1 MKQRLI
7 ETAIEKFGKHGLDGA
22 STRDIAA
29 AADTAM
35 SSITYHFGGKEGLYQ
50 AAAEHIFSHLR
61 DLLSKP
67 PIELPPVGAPDS
79 ERVDV
84 VCTMLGRVA
93 RFMLQ
98 DESAAFS
105 LFIAREQQL
114 PSDLVRELMRNHME
128 NTMSRLSGQIALL
141 RPEMD
146 QTDVRATTLFLFGM
160 AVTLRHSRTALH
172 LLLEADEIND
182 DMKGRLVSRLD
193 QIIRA
198 VLKES

>member
-35 SSITYHFGGKEGLYQ
+35 SSITYHFGGKDGLYQ

-61 DLLSKP
+61 NLLSDP
-67 PIELPPVGAPDS
+67 PIDLPSADAS
-79 ERVDV
+79 DEKRLDV

-93 RFMLQ
+93 GFMLR

-114 PSDLVRELMRNHME
+114 PSPLVRELMRNHME
-128 NTMSRLSGQIALL
+128 QTMSRLSGQIALL

-146 QTDVRATTLFLFGM
+146 QVDVRATALFLFGM

-172 LLLEADEIND
+172 LLMEVDEID
-182 DMKGRLVSRLD
+182 QKLKQRLLTRLD
-193 QIIRA
+193 TIIRA
-198 VLKES
+198 ALKE